1 MTKWIIAGLLLLV
14 VVVYPTTMYYTSG
27 EYIDVTVTDKE
38 VKYDKGKSTYLV
50 FTKDEVFKNTDN
62 LFLMKFNS
70 SDVQGQL
77 VKDSTYTVKVYGW
90 RVPFLSM
97 YRNITYIKE

>member
-1 MTKWIIAGLLLLV
+1 MTKWIISGLLLVLLA
-14 VVVYPTTMYYTSG
+14 YPATYYTSS

-38 VKYDKGKSTYLV
+38 VKYDKEKSTYLV

-62 LFLMKFNS
+62 IFLMKFNS